1 MLTVPTMEDDVY
13 PTSCI
18 FCVFLKEKNKK
29 GRCNKNDQESTY
41 YYFDSISLNA
51 TEAPIIAISF
61 HFPVPFYD
69 IHKDWISECNIGPA
83 KILTAAETNLIRSNP
98 KEFTSLHLG

>member
-1 MLTVPTMEDDVY
+1 QPGDSTRRAD
-13 PTSCI
+13 
-18 FCVFLKEKNKK
+18 FLKGYWDSNAP
-29 GRCNKNDQESTY
+29 GLLANLPYSTY
-41 YYFDSISLNA
+41 IISLNA

-98 KEFTSLHLG
+98 KEFRSLHLG